1 VDEQTIVRDDS
12 QESSVLESEPAESQ
26 KTAGSSDKDL
36 DSEQPSES
44 TQSVSPPPAAS
55 PENRKRKRKNDEEDS
70 GASKPAAP
78 AAKESS
84 PEDDE
89 AVDQYA
95 MTGAVSL

>member
-1 VDEQTIVRDDS
+1 VDERTIVRDNS
-12 QESSVLESEPAESQ
+12 KESSVLESEPAESQ

-44 TQSVSPPPAAS
+44 TQSVSPPAAS

-78 AAKESS
+78 AAK
-84 PEDDE
+84 
-89 AVDQYA
+89 
-95 MTGAVSL
+95 